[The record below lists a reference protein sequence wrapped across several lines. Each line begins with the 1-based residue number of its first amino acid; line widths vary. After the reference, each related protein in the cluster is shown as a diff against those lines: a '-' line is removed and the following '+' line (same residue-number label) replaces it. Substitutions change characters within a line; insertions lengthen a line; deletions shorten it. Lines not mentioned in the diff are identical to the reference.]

1 MPRIRVV
8 TDSTADFAAES
19 PESLGITVVPLQVLF
34 GQESFRDKV
43 DLSVDAFYQRLRTSK
58 LVPTTS
64 APSLGTFEETYAA
77 LLREADHVISIH
89 IADKLS
95 GTWSAA
101 KTAAQNVA
109 PERITVLD
117 SGQITLCLGWSA
129 MHAAARAEQ
138 GAEGDTIVQELHD
151 QFPRLRVYAA
161 LDTLEFLQR
170 GGRIGKA
177 QAFLGTLLHI
187 KPIILVQGGEVLPV
201 ERVRTRAAAVRRL
214 VDLATAVPCER
225 LAALHGDA
233 PEAAQE
239 VQELLTQRLP
249 GREVPIGEIGAVL
262 GTHAGPGVFGVACLL
277 AH

>member
-8 TDSTADFAAES
+8 TDSTADFA
-19 PESLGITVVPLQVLF
+19 PEPPENLGITVVPLQVLF

-43 DLSVDAFYQRLRTSK
+43 DLPVDAFYQRLRTSK
-58 LVPTTS
+58 VVPTTS
-64 APSLGTFEETYAA
+64 APSVGTLEETYAA
-77 LLREADHVISIH
+77 LLREADHVISVH
-89 IADKLS
+89 IAASLS

-129 MHAAARAEQ
+129 MHAAVRADQ
-138 GAEGDTIVQELHD
+138 GAAADTIVQELQD
-151 QFPRLRVYAA
+151 LFPRLRVYAA

-177 QAFLGTLLHI
+177 RALLGTLLNI
-187 KPIILVQGGEVLPV
+187 KPIILVQGGEVLPA
-201 ERVRTRAAAVRRL
+201 ERVRTHAAAVRRL
-214 VDLATAVPCER
+214 VDIAAALPCER